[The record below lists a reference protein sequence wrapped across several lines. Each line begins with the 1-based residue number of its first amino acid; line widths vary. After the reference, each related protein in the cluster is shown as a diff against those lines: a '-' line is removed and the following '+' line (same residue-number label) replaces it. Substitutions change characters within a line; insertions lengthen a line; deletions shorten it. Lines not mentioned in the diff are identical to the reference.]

1 MLWHELDQ
9 LMNRVQDR
17 ASLPI
22 LVHDALD
29 RTGEGLIAGAAAIV
43 ANRFLEPNR
52 AGVSLGDVIDL
63 IQTGPAPD
71 DPMIGPAFA
80 SDVPAVVAARAMQAK
95 DANVGVVLLSSGPT
109 LISGERLREV
119 VDGLER
125 LFVEALLPPA
135 LESYALATGRSAPSF
150 PLEVLRGAFGLAVTS
165 AASLAVCYACDGQ
178 PVHTYLS
185 ARSATQCSYPATFLH
200 QNPKVTAVAS
210 TRC

>member
-1 MLWHELDQ
+1 
-9 LMNRVQDR
+9 
-17 ASLPI
+17 
-22 LVHDALD
+22 
-29 RTGEGLIAGAAAIV
+29 
-43 ANRFLEPNR
+43 
-52 AGVSLGDVIDL
+52 VSLGDVINL
-63 IQTGPAPD
+63 IQMDPTPD
-71 DPMIGPAFA
+71 DAEIRPPFA
-80 SDVPAVVAARAMQAK
+80 DDVLVVVAARAMRAK
-95 DANVGVVLLSSGPT
+95 DANVGVVLLASGPT
-109 LISGERLREV
+109 LINGERLGEM

-150 PLEVLRGAFGLAVTS
+150 PFEVLRGAFGLAVTS